1 MNLSFPVIILCFS
14 IFDMYICI
22 TFDTVFWT
30 ISDYCD
36 ILEWRWLI
44 SGKYYIGNII
54 LQSRISNQI
63 KSWFTWCCC
72 SNHILVRDMLVVYIL
87 LSLHILMPFMIIQTL
102 FDLSKR
108 YTVIGCYQSTISKF
122 ICIKNIKLFKI
133 YHWYRFIDNSPH
145 LPNVSSILC
154 SLNMLNM
161 LCSLLVL
168 CFQTCFIFWLTT
180 VGISINVH

>member
-1 MNLSFPVIILCFS
+1 
-14 IFDMYICI
+14 MYICI

-145 LPNVSSILC
+145 SLDAINLQFLNLYVLKISSCLKFIIDID
-154 SLNMLNM
+154 
-161 LCSLLVL
+161 LLIIVL
-168 CFQTCFIFWLTT
+168 ICLMCLAFSVRLICLTCFVRF
-180 VGISINVH
+180 